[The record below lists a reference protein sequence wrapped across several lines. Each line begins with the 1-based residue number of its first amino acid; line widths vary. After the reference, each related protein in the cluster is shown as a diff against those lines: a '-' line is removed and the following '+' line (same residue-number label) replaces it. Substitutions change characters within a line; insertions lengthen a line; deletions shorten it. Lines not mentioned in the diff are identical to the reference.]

1 LSKREWIRKR
11 LHDEGKEEYTPSAGI
26 ASLVQKGGLEDTHV
40 IRLDA
45 NENLVFPKPLLSGV
59 LKEVAEAVDVRT
71 YPRQEENQLVTALGR
86 YLEVSSDHIVVSN
99 GSDPLIVSCIEAFLR
114 KGEAAISISPTFSMY
129 KILTKNQ
136 GFDYTEVPLAEDFSL
151 DVDAL
156 LSKVQ
161 PSTALCF
168 LNSPNNP
175 TGNQFERADVERVV
189 EEFSGFVV
197 VDEAYVEFAPYSVQ
211 DMIDDF
217 ENLIVLRT
225 FSKAFGLAGL
235 RIGYALANSEVSQAL
250 RRIQL
255 PFNINKVSLVFAR
268 RMLEKRVIVE
278 DVVKA
283 VKSERDKL
291 LKNLGQITGVSTY
304 HSDANFVFF
313 RTEEAPETIYAG
325 LKNRGVIIR
334 RFTNLRGEDGFLRV
348 TVGLP
353 EMNERFLDALKEVCG
368 E

>member
-1 LSKREWIRKR
+1 LSKMKWIRKR
-11 LHDEGKEEYTPSAGI
+11 LKDEVKEEYKPSAGI
-26 ASLVQKGGLEDTHV
+26 ASLVRKGVLEDEHM

-45 NENLVFPKPLLSGV
+45 NENLVFPKPLLADV

-71 YPRQEENQLVTALGR
+71 YPRLEENLLVTALGR
-86 YLEVSSDHIVVSN
+86 YLEVPSDHIIVSN

-114 KGEAAISISPTFSMY
+114 NGEAAISISPTFSMY

-136 GFDYTEVPLAEDFSL
+136 GFDYIEVPLTEDFSL

-156 LSKVQ
+156 LSKVR
-161 PSTALCF
+161 PSTVLCF

-175 TGNQFERADVERVV
+175 TGNQFKHEDVKRVV
-189 EEFSGFVV
+189 EEFKGFVV
-197 VDEAYVEFAPYSVQ
+197 VDEAYAEFAPYSLL

-235 RIGYALANSEVSQAL
+235 RVGYSLANSEVSQAL

-255 PFNINKVSLVFAR
+255 PFNVNKFSLVFAR
-268 RMLEKRVIVE
+268 KMLEKREIVE

-283 VKSERDKL
+283 VKSERGKL
-291 LKNLGQITGVSTY
+291 LKNLGRIAGISAYQ
-304 HSDANFVFF
+304 SDANFVFF
-313 RTEEAPETIYAG
+313 RTEKDAEKIFTG
-325 LKNRGVIIR
+325 LKKRGVLIR
-334 RFTNLRGEDGFLRV
+334 RFTNLRGNERFLRV

-353 EMNERFLDALKEVCG
+353 EMNRRFLDALKEVCG

>member
-1 LSKREWIRKR
+1 MEWIKKR
-11 LHDEGKEEYTPSAGI
+11 LQDEVKEEYTPNAGI
-26 ASLVQKGGLEDTHV
+26 ASIVQNDSREDKPM

-45 NENLVFPKPLLSGV
+45 NENLVFPQPLLADM

-71 YPRQEENQLVTALGR
+71 YPRLEENQMVTTLGR

-99 GSDPLIVSCIEAFLR
+99 GSDPLIVSCIDAFLR

-136 GFDYTEVPLAEDFSL
+136 GFNYIEVSLTEDFSL

-156 LSKVQ
+156 LSKAQ
-161 PSTALCF
+161 PSTVLCF

-175 TGNQFERADVERVV
+175 TGNQFERADVKRVV
-189 EEFSGFVV
+189 EEFHGFVV
-197 VDEAYVEFAPYSVQ
+197 VDEAYVEFAPYSLL

-235 RIGYALANSEVSQAL
+235 RIGYSLANSEVSQAL

-268 RMLEKRVIVE
+268 RMLEKREIVE

-283 VKSERDKL
+283 VKAERSKL
-291 LKNLGQITGVSTY
+291 VKSLERIRGVSTY

-313 RTEEAPETIYAG
+313 RTEKAPETICAG
-325 LKNRGVIIR
+325 LKKKGVLIR
-334 RFTNLRGEDGFLRV
+334 RFTNLRGGDRFLRV
-348 TVGLP
+348 TVGPP
-353 EMNERFLDALKEVCG
+353 EMNQKLLDALKEVCG